1 MTGGRSRWATG
12 GRADMWRTCTWWPR
26 CTPGGPGRTLSEAST
41 GGKTSLNCLENLQKE
56 YVGKHDKLV
65 QNQTSHCAIKSTT
78 PIRTV
83 VTIHRRS
90 PTCRW
95 RGHLWPLRPPSIPH
109 STSVGTDPDRYPA
122 HRHRQT
128 RPPPTAGVTLP
139 AGTGSH
145 LHPVR
150 HLLSDICGHL
160 TPLLCPSHPLRPKI
174 SALREGP
181 RPAPHPSRPPPSLF
195 SCPAGS
201 PSRHLAHL
209 GLPCMASFS
218 RRSPATLSATSAHR
232 LPTLLPRPPWI
243 SPRPLLRR
251 GLPCPPIASWGNP
264 PPSLLHSSGT
274 RPEVV

>member
-1 MTGGRSRWATG
+1 MVATVCAGR
-12 GRADMWRTCTWWPR
+12 
-26 CTPGGPGRTLSEAST
+26 PGRTLSEAST
-41 GGKTSLNCLENLQKE
+41 GGKTSLNCLENLQKK

-109 STSVGTDPDRYPA
+109 STSVGTDPGRYPA

-160 TPLLCPSHPLRPKI
+160 TPLPCPSHPLRPKI

-181 RPAPHPSRPPPSLF
+181 HPAPHPSRPRRRSSHAPPVLRAVTSPTWGYPAWRLLVAVHRPPSPPPQPTVSPLSSRDLPGF
-195 SCPAGS
+195 LQDLCYAVGYPA
-201 PSRHLAHL
+201 L
-209 GLPCMASFS
+209 
-218 RRSPATLSATSAHR
+218 RSPLGEIPSVTPPQLRHQAGGCIGENTL
-232 LPTLLPRPPWI
+232 
-243 SPRPLLRR
+243 
-251 GLPCPPIASWGNP
+251 
-264 PPSLLHSSGT
+264 
-274 RPEVV
+274 VQV